1 LRSAGARD
9 EQDWP
14 LNLTRTYLILI
25 AAILAEVIATTALAR
40 SDGFTKLAPA
50 LIAAVGYA
58 AAFWLLSFPLR
69 VMPTGIVYAIWSGLG
84 VVLVTIVAWI
94 WAKQSL
100 DLPAILGLV
109 LILAGVI
116 VINVF
121 STSVSH

>member
-1 LRSAGARD
+1 
-9 EQDWP
+9 
-14 LNLTRTYLILI
+14 LNLTRTYLVLI

-50 LIAAVGYA
+50 LIAALGYA